1 MDIASKVVDAFELAA
16 HRLDEPPVRTAYLQL
31 VSLVDQQLGGQI
43 VFDDASRPLTE
54 PQRVF
59 IAYGLK
65 HLRSS
70 QAAPLERAAGR
81 LIAALSGEEVDSQ
94 QDHSQ
99 AAVPLSQPVVQ
110 STEVNVQSEHR
121 TQTPNPI
128 PTTQYPSA
136 QPENRELKTPNSDP
150 RPPIPEQAPPAP
162 RSAINRVKQR
172 LGIVTGGTV
181 NMIGIQNHHHAAS
194 PSPPVTASPLMQD
207 EPPLDD
213 EQDTSE
219 ISAQPEDKP
228 ARQRHDVFLS
238 YSRRNAE
245 VMRRVRADLRAA
257 GLNVWTDDN
266 LQPGTP
272 SWKVAIETA
281 IQQSRSVVV
290 IMSPDAKKSEWVE
303 RELNAAKTLNVP
315 IFPILAKGESKNAVP
330 FMLNGY
336 QFVDIRKEDG
346 YRAAMLKLTN
356 AVKSTT
362 RRTRE

>member
-1 MDIASKVVDAFELAA
+1 MLMDIASKVVDALELAA
-16 HRLDEPPVRTAYLQL
+16 HRLEELPVRTAYRQL
-31 VSLVDQQLGGQI
+31 VSLVGQQLGGQI

-70 QAAPLERAAGR
+70 QAAPLERAAAQ
-81 LIAALSGEEVDSQ
+81 LIAVLTGEEADSR
-94 QDHSQ
+94 QDSSQ
-99 AAVPLSQPVVQ
+99 FPVLSSQSVEQSADYKVQ
-110 STEVNVQSEHR
+110 STALNEHR
-121 TQTPNPI
+121 TPNTEHRRQSPQKPI
-128 PTTQYPSA
+128 PNTEYH
-136 QPENRELKTPNSDP
+136 E
-150 RPPIPEQAPPAP
+150 PPPP

-181 NMIGIQNHHHAAS
+181 NMIGIQNHHHAAP
-194 PSPPVTASPLMQD
+194 PSPPAPPIIHD

-213 EQDTSE
+213 DEDTSE
-219 ISAQPEDKP
+219 ISAVAEDKP
-228 ARQRHDVFLS
+228 ARQQHDVFLS

-303 RELNAAKTLNVP
+303 RELNAAKTLSVP
-315 IFPILAKGESKNAVP
+315 IFPILAKGDSKTAVP

-356 AVKSTT
+356 AVKATT
-362 RRTRE
+362 RRKTES